1 MRETPTALRGR
12 TLRHAGSSLVQL
24 LVSTISLFVL
34 YRVVLGIFGP
44 REFGVW
50 SLVVAATSVVGL
62 SNMGLTGAITKHVA
76 DSKAAG
82 DPHRLAGLI
91 ETSVVSVA
99 LFSMLLALAGAPLMK
114 LYFAATLSGGALQTA
129 VAILPIAL
137 VAFCLSM
144 ITAIYQ
150 SALYGCHLIVQRN
163 GILIFES
170 ISFLALSI
178 GLASRYGLFGMV
190 YARAAQNLITLVLSA
205 AILKRHVLL
214 LAWIPLRWKKIYF
227 KELIGYA
234 LSFQFIALLNMVMDP
249 LTKGMLSRFGSLEM
263 VTYFEMGSRL
273 IGQVRGLVVN
283 ANQVLVPTFAEMSRD
298 GATQVETLFR
308 KSYAVIFYVTV
319 CLFGLLAAALPL
331 LGLVWLGV
339 DQPIFVKI
347 TFILCAGWLVNTLTV
362 PAYFACLGTGDMRA
376 VVRAHLAMSALNLT
390 LGYGFGRLWG
400 GYGVVTGWTIALG
413 VGGLVMHIGY
423 CLRSNFGLKSL
434 VPPRGISLVLFC
446 GLGLFLGQFMTEWV
460 RTLDPSSLLAYIPTG
475 KLRAGDIMAS
485 AAALLSFVAIFLAPA
500 LSHPIRG
507 EILRWVTRKRGT

>member
-1 MRETPTALRGR
+1 MKETPTALRSR

-91 ETSVVSVA
+91 ETSVVSVG
-99 LFSMLLALAGAPLMK
+99 LFSMLLALAGAPLMR
-114 LYFAATLSGGALQTA
+114 LYFAATLSSDAYRTA

-144 ITAIYQ
+144 ITSIYQ
-150 SALYGCHLIVQRN
+150 SALYGSHLIVQRN

-190 YARAAQNLITLVLSA
+190 YARAAQNLIPLVLST
-205 AILKRHVLL
+205 AILRRHVPLL
-214 LAWIPLRWKKIYF
+214 PRIPLHWKKIYF

-234 LSFQFIALLNMVMDP
+234 LSFQFIALLSMVMDP

-298 GATQVETLFR
+298 GATQVETLFQ

-319 CLFGLLAAALPL
+319 CLFGLLAAGLPL

-339 DQPIFVKI
+339 NQPIFLKI
-347 TFILCAGWLVNTLTV
+347 TSILCVGWLINTLTV

-376 VVRAHLAMSALNLT
+376 VVRSHLAMSALNLT
-390 LGYGFGRLWG
+390 LGYGFGKLWG
-400 GYGVVTGWTIALG
+400 GYGVVAGWAIALG

-423 CLRSNFGLKSL
+423 CLRSNL
-434 VPPRGISLVLFC
+434 
-446 GLGLFLGQFMTEWV
+446 GLGGLV
-460 RTLDPSSLLAYIPTG
+460 
-475 KLRAGDIMAS
+475 
-485 AAALLSFVAIFLAPA
+485 
-500 LSHPIRG
+500 H
-507 EILRWVTRKRGT
+507 